1 MTAWVCGID
10 GCGATFRDAEAA
22 VVHQTTEHEAA
33 ECAVCGA
40 EVPDGYFAI
49 RHAFEEHTRA
59 EFIRAYDG
67 DSDAVRERESV
78 KSEIEAAADIESVIA
93 DLRDH
98 DALG

>member
-49 RHAFEEHTRA
+49 RHAFE
-59 EFIRAYDG
+59 G
-67 DSDAVRERESV
+67 ESV